1 VIQLPKTIRE
11 AMANKNK
18 PNVLFWILILTIS
31 SAISLLIYSLI
42 QFFLQQGDFVY
53 KTNVGDI
60 LGVITSILILISCY
74 LFIRNHSSDLY
85 GLPKEQ
91 KLKKK
96 KNHEDKYLDNGNDKT
111 IPKWLLLFVY
121 VVFLIQIYNLI
132 KDLIQ

>member
-1 VIQLPKTIRE
+1 
-11 AMANKNK
+11 MANKNK

-42 QFFLQQGDFVY
+42 RFFAQQGDFVY

-60 LGVITSILILISCY
+60 LGVITSILILLSCY
-74 LFIRNHSSDLY
+74 LFIRNHSTDLY

-91 KLKKK
+91 KLKKM
-96 KNHEDKYLDNGNDKT
+96 KNHEDKHVANGNDKT
-111 IPKWLLLFVY
+111 ILKWLLLFVY
-121 VVFLIQIYNLI
+121 VVFLIQLYNLI

>member
-1 VIQLPKTIRE
+1 
-11 AMANKNK
+11 MANKNK